1 MQKIAYSLAVLT
13 IAGGKLQKK
22 IIIDEINVKDIIVA
36 IFNTNPSFTL
46 YKMVIII
53 INDIK

>member
-1 MQKIAYSLAVLT
+1 MQKIVYSLAVLT

-22 IIIDEINVKDIIVA
+22 IIIDEINVKDSIVA
-36 IFNTNPSFTL
+36 MFKTNPSFTL

-53 INDIK
+53 ISDIK